1 MLYEIRLTALPN
13 AAPQCIGQQLDTPN
27 SLHGNPRQQIHKLRA
42 GKIDQHLLM
51 RIVDAKRPA
60 RIAAPSNGRAA
71 FRHRGSRPALEFTY
85 DPGLTVRDSAG
96 SRRDLAHQPF

>member
-1 MLYEIRLTALPN
+1 MLYEIRLTALPT

-42 GKIDQHLLM
+42 GEIDQHLLM

-60 RIAAPSNGRAA
+60 RIALLPAMDERLFATGVPPS
-71 FRHRGSRPALEFTY
+71 FRIH
-85 DPGLTVRDSAG
+85 V
-96 SRRDLAHQPF
+96 